1 MQTRN
6 NKRLIRKLR
15 IRKKITGSGRRPRLC
30 VFKSNRHLYAQV
42 IDDQKGITIISTSD
56 LKTKKGNMKEK
67 AKIVGELIAK
77 KCKTKNIKTL
87 VFDRGGYK
95 YTGLI
100 KILADAAR
108 EKGLKF

>member
-1 MQTRN
+1 MQTKN
-6 NKRLIRKLR
+6 SKRLIRKSR
-15 IRKKITGSGRRPRLC
+15 IRKKITGSGRQPRLC

-42 IDDQKGITIISTSD
+42 IDDQKGITIVGASD
-56 LKTKKGNMKEK
+56 LKVGKGSMKEK
-67 AKIVGELIAK
+67 AKMIGELIAK
-77 KCKTKNIKTL
+77 KCKAKNISTI